1 MASFFQKAPIISLV
15 EKILDDPDSP
25 EVPRLEREI
34 DHLAYDLYGLTE
46 DEIAIVEQNSSA

>member
-34 DHLAYDLYGLTE
+34 DHLAYDPYGLTE